1 MTATQGVLEGM
12 PQPEPSDYQTWAD
25 EVRPTF
31 VTVARSRRR
40 HWLVWE
46 IKREYKLPEPPD
58 PAHDWGRFT
67 TGLQADG
74 VIQHD
79 GFGLT
84 RDKSCVHAWRGT
96 RAARREQA
104 A

>member
-1 MTATQGVLEGM
+1 MTAQQGVLDGM
-12 PQPEPSDYQTWAD
+12 PEPEPDDYMTWV
-25 EVRPTF
+25 ETVRPTF
-31 VTVARSRRR
+31 VQVAQSRRR

-46 IKREYKLPEPPD
+46 IKREYKLPDPPD

-74 VIQHD
+74 VVQHD

-96 RAARREQA
+96 RAARSGRA